1 MDILSLIYELYSK
14 WCCSIFFGS
23 NIKCKFL
30 QTSDMILRMLV
41 NKYGNFWKSRPHCID
56 SISIQFLYI
65 HNYSNEYNG
74 MQQNNNRNRLMSDEL
89 LMILFSFWASSK
101 DWVACNPRSCISG
114 IYGNFELSYCSHRG
128 ALEYNGAARQMYQ

>member
-1 MDILSLIYELYSK
+1 MNYIPNDVAQYFLAVIK
-14 WCCSIFFGS
+14 SISFE
-23 NIKCKFL
+23 
-30 QTSDMILRMLV
+30 TSDVILRMLV
-41 NKYGNFWKSRPHCID
+41 NKHGNFWKSRPHCIS
-56 SISIQFLYI
+56 SISFHFLYI
-65 HNYSNEYNG
+65 HNSWNEYNR